1 MQVRTRIAPSP
12 TGDLHIGH
20 LRTVLYNYAF
30 AKKHG
35 GTFVVRIEDTDRTR
49 YVEGAMERTLAVLN
63 DYGFSWDEGPNVG
76 GPYGPYIQSERLPIF
91 KEYAEKLVKEGNAY
105 YCFCTSERLQTMRE
119 EQQKQGLPVTKY
131 DRTCRNL
138 SQEEIKDKFDSG
150 VPYVIRLKVPDNE
163 IVKYTDD
170 ILGEVTFNSNDVDD
184 QVLLKSDGFPTYH
197 LAVVI
202 DDHLMNITHV
212 YRGNDWIPSTPK
224 QVLLYRAFGWEM
236 PHFGHLPNLK
246 DKGSTKKLG
255 KRFGSTKSREFLAE
269 GYLPEA
275 TLNYLMFLGWNPGT
289 EREMYTLDEFIKDFS
304 IERVQKSDLV
314 SFDRDK
320 LDWFN
325 GIYIR
330 NLSVAELM
338 EKLRDW
344 SKNYDPFAEE
354 LNTKLAGCEP
364 EFNFEVLRLVKERL
378 TTLSEFNE
386 LTTFFYSAPEVNP
399 DLAMSYCGTKERL
412 NEILKN
418 FIDAYTQVSQT
429 DWTVEKLDAL
439 SHELLQKFNY
449 KPKEAF
455 MTLRVVITGQTATP
469 PLFEIMALLGKAE
482 VEKRMR
488 ILFA

>member
-1 MQVRTRIAPSP
+1 MEVRTRIAPSP

-30 AKKHG
+30 AKNHK

-49 YVEGAMERTLAVLN
+49 YVEGAMERTLQVMR
-63 DYGFSWDEGPNVG
+63 DYGLKWDEGPDVG
-76 GPYGPYIQSERLPIF
+76 GSYGPYIQSDRLKIF
-91 KEYAEKLVKEGNAY
+91 KEYAQKLVEQGDAY
-105 YCFCTSERLQTMRE
+105 YCFCTAERLKEMRDD
-119 EQQKQGLPVTKY
+119 QQKQGLPVTKY
-131 DRTCRNL
+131 DRTCRHLTDAEVKEKINEGL
-138 SQEEIKDKFDSG
+138 
-150 VPYVIRLKVPDNE
+150 PYVIRLKVPDNE
-163 IVKYTDD
+163 VVKYTDD

-224 QVLLYRAFGWEM
+224 QVLLYKAFGWEM

-255 KRFGSTKSREFLAE
+255 KRFGSTKSRQFLEE

-289 EREMYTLDEFIKDFS
+289 EKEIYSLEDFVNDFS
-304 IERVQKSDLV
+304 IERVQKTDLV

-325 GIYIR
+325 GVYIR
-330 NLSVAELM
+330 NLSIAELM
-338 EKLRDW
+338 EKLRKW
-344 SKNYDPFAEE
+344 AAEFNIV
-354 LNTKLAGCEP
+354 LNTRLGEP
-364 EFNFEVLRLVKERL
+364 NFNLEVLKLVKDRL
-378 TTLSEFNE
+378 TNLSEFNE
-386 LTTFFYSAPEVNP
+386 LTTFFYVAPEVKP
-399 DLAMSYCGTKERL
+399 ELATLYCGTIE
-412 NEILKN
+412 NLKAIVQN
-418 FIDAYTQVSQT
+418 FSDAYENISEEN
-429 DWTVEKLDAL
+429 WTTENLDKI

-455 MTLRVVITGQTATP
+455 MTIRVVITGQTATP
-469 PLFEIMALLGKAE
+469 PLFEIMSLLGKDE
-482 VEKRMR
+482 ILKR
-488 ILFA
+488 LKETFKAL